1 MPNLRKQFDQAL
13 KNIEINGQKRDRAID
28 AHTEIREL
36 LQQDEQLKEW
46 GVEPL
51 LIGSYGRETGIYP
64 GKDVDVFLRFTK
76 LDTRSAPRTVFD
88 AVWKVIVREYGQFG
102 QGAGRAQQQARSV
115 KVLFPD
121 HGRASGG
128 DFSVDAVPAVR
139 NGGLWAIPTKDQ
151 NRWVEGEGRWVT
163 TGAVLFGEL
172 STELNQSTSSPKVGN
187 RPAYKP
193 IVKLVRQTRETHLG
207 DKRPGGLY
215 LEFVT
220 FEAWRSRLVAGGE
233 WDVLLARTLQCIA
246 DRGTL
251 GEAWR
256 SRLVAGGEW
265 DVLLARTLQCI
276 ADRFG
281 RAGTNPL
288 MDPVLGTP
296 IAPPLS
302 KGQVEQAATTFGKL
316 AAAANRALAM
326 NDTDAATEWRK
337 ILGGNDR
344 FTSVF
349 PYPPNSRGRVGSTI
363 AAAGAGA
370 ASGTGAT
377 TRRNEARRFG

>member
-46 GVEPL
+46 RVEPL

-172 STELNQSTSSPKVGN
+172 STELNQSASSPKVGN

-246 DRGTL
+246 DR
-251 GEAWR
+251 
-256 SRLVAGGEW
+256 
-265 DVLLARTLQCI
+265 
-276 ADRFG
+276 FG
-281 RAGTNPL
+281 RAGTHPL
-288 MDPVLGTP
+288 IDPVLGTP

-349 PYPPNSRGRVGSTI
+349 PYPPNSGGRVGSTI